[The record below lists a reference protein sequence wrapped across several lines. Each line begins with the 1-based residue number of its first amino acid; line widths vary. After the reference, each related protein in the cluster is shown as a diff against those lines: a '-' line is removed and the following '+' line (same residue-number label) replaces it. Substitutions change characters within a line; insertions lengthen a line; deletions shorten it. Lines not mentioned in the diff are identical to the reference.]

1 MTHLQKLA
9 IAELLIAL
17 HMQDVVKSRYL
28 KEKALNRVRAAL
40 PPVRDFVRGYSTS
53 YEGPER

>member
-9 IAELLIAL
+9 IAELLMAL

-28 KEKALNRVRAAL
+28 QEKALNRVRAAL
-40 PPVRDFVRGYSTS
+40 PSVQEFVCGYETT